1 MKRLVLK
8 VVGSSKEKKKEMIK
22 PPKCWICMDQ
32 GFVYYYKKENGIMY
46 EMVARCTCVQG
57 NKVGESIPY
66 IHHTLVEDIARINF
80 EEFQKKHP
88 EEIKKLSTVS

>member
-1 MKRLVLK
+1 MKKLVLNIAN
-8 VVGSSKEKKKEMIK
+8 SMDKKKEEIK

-46 EMVARCTCVQG
+46 ETVARCTCVQG
-57 NKVGESIPY
+57 NRAGERIPY

-80 EEFQKKHP
+80 EEFKRKYP
-88 EEIKKLSTVS
+88 KAVEELSKRVV

>member
-1 MKRLVLK
+1 MKKLVLNIAN
-8 VVGSSKEKKKEMIK
+8 SMDKEKEEIK
-22 PPKCWICMDQ
+22 PPKCWICMDH

-80 EEFQKKHP
+80 EEFKRKYP
-88 EEIKKLSTVS
+88 KAVEELSKRVV